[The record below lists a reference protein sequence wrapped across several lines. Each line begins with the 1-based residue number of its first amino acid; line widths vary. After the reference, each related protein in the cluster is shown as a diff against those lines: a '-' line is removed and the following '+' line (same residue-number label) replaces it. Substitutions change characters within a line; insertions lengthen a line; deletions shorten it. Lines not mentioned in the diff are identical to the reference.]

1 MVSRHLAVAGEGKE
15 AAMTHEREEAW
26 VAYWEGDANT
36 HNYKRDVERAYLAG
50 YDARE
55 AVRAVPPASKILGNC
70 DNSHLVMPHT
80 KCNECLNWKPEA
92 APAVPERKPLNNSS
106 WKNCGH
112 PVFLGTSKCEHEQC
126 VAERKPEESR

>member
-1 MVSRHLAVAGEGKE
+1 MTDDTRAGEGKE

-55 AVRAVPPASKILGNC
+55 A
-70 DNSHLVMPHT
+70 
-80 KCNECLNWKPEA
+80 
-92 APAVPERKPLNNSS
+92 APAVPERKPRFEPIVHY
-106 WKNCGH
+106 WCCIKKH
-112 PVFLGTSKCEHEQC
+112 KHTSPDCCDSQC
-126 VAERKPEESR
+126 SCRMAERKPEESAEALAALAIRLSAQVKELEERLARAKEKT